1 MGLSSRVGDA
11 YAYAFLKVIYKDL
24 TFSTF
29 THLVSDM
36 LDFSTLFNAYP
47 SIEKFLANP
56 TYDAKKKKQFLN
68 EFFGNSLN
76 PLIMNFL
83 NLLCDTKR
91 IGWAV
96 KTINAPVIETGVNK
110 AFGLKSAVLLNMLSC
125 VKNYTSIES
134 FDLSLNRDNE
144 DVLSSLLNTN
154 KYPSKFQL
162 WKTPSLIMR
171 LFFLTSIKEAV
182 KTSKLL
188 DQFSGNFMNVTIQE
202 AAKVDETTK
211 KIQSALETLNST
223 FAASIFSELYN
234 DFGGGGTLDVTIE
247 SDIKRLKQIAEAT

>member
-1 MGLSSRVGDA
+1 MGSNSRVGDA

-91 IGWAV
+91 IIYLGSILKV
-96 KTINAPVIETGVNK
+96 FLELL
-110 AFGLKSAVLLNMLSC
+110 LKSTNSYIIEIQIPNSQNYKVDINKLNVILSNWFIKNKKDVSFEKTNFACFKEPLIIYTIKQKPELLGGF
-125 VKNYTSIES
+125 I
-134 FDLSLNRDNE
+134 LN
-144 DVLSSLLNTN
+144 
-154 KYPSKFQL
+154 
-162 WKTPSLIMR
+162 
-171 LFFLTSIKEAV
+171 FLTESKTVDFSIAGKIE
-182 KTSKLL
+182 KIT
-188 DQFSGNFMNVTIQE
+188 
-202 AAKVDETTK
+202 KV
-211 KIQSALETLNST
+211 LE
-223 FAASIFSELYN
+223 Y
-234 DFGGGGTLDVTIE
+234 
-247 SDIKRLKQIAEAT
+247 

>member
-91 IGWAV
+91 IIYLDSILKV
-96 KTINAPVIETGVNK
+96 FLELL
-110 AFGLKSAVLLNMLSC
+110 LKSTNSYIIEIQIPNS
-125 VKNYTSIES
+125 KNYKVDINKLNVI
-134 FDLSLNRDNE
+134 LSNWFIKNKKDVYFEKTNFACFKEPLIIYTIKQKPELLGGFVLN
-144 DVLSSLLNTN
+144 
-154 KYPSKFQL
+154 
-162 WKTPSLIMR
+162 
-171 LFFLTSIKEAV
+171 FLTESKTVDFSIAGKIE
-182 KTSKLL
+182 KIT
-188 DQFSGNFMNVTIQE
+188 
-202 AAKVDETTK
+202 KV
-211 KIQSALETLNST
+211 LE
-223 FAASIFSELYN
+223 Y
-234 DFGGGGTLDVTIE
+234 
-247 SDIKRLKQIAEAT
+247 

>member
-91 IGWAV
+91 IIYLDSILKV
-96 KTINAPVIETGVNK
+96 FLELL
-110 AFGLKSAVLLNMLSC
+110 LKSTNSYIIEILIPNSQNYKVDINKLNIILSNWFIKNKKDVSFEKINFACFKEPLIIYTIKQKPELLGGF
-125 VKNYTSIES
+125 I
-134 FDLSLNRDNE
+134 LN
-144 DVLSSLLNTN
+144 
-154 KYPSKFQL
+154 
-162 WKTPSLIMR
+162 
-171 LFFLTSIKEAV
+171 FLTESKTVDFSIAGKIE
-182 KTSKLL
+182 KIT
-188 DQFSGNFMNVTIQE
+188 
-202 AAKVDETTK
+202 KV
-211 KIQSALETLNST
+211 LE
-223 FAASIFSELYN
+223 Y
-234 DFGGGGTLDVTIE
+234 
-247 SDIKRLKQIAEAT
+247 

>member
-91 IGWAV
+91 IIYLDSILKV
-96 KTINAPVIETGVNK
+96 FLELL
-110 AFGLKSAVLLNMLSC
+110 LKSTNSYIIEIQIPNSQNYQVDINKLNIILSNWFIKNKKDVSFEKINFACFKEPLIIYTIKQKPELLGGF
-125 VKNYTSIES
+125 I
-134 FDLSLNRDNE
+134 LN
-144 DVLSSLLNTN
+144 
-154 KYPSKFQL
+154 
-162 WKTPSLIMR
+162 
-171 LFFLTSIKEAV
+171 FLTESKTVDFSIAGKIE
-182 KTSKLL
+182 KIT
-188 DQFSGNFMNVTIQE
+188 
-202 AAKVDETTK
+202 KV
-211 KIQSALETLNST
+211 LE
-223 FAASIFSELYN
+223 Y
-234 DFGGGGTLDVTIE
+234 
-247 SDIKRLKQIAEAT
+247 

>member
-91 IGWAV
+91 IIYLDSIL
-96 KTINAPVIETGVNK
+96 KIFLELL
-110 AFGLKSAVLLNMLSC
+110 LKSTNSYIVEIQIPNSQNYKVDINKLNVILSNWFIKNKKDVSFEKTNFACFKEPLIIYTIKQKPELLGGF
-125 VKNYTSIES
+125 I
-134 FDLSLNRDNE
+134 LN
-144 DVLSSLLNTN
+144 
-154 KYPSKFQL
+154 
-162 WKTPSLIMR
+162 
-171 LFFLTSIKEAV
+171 FLTESKTVDFSIAGKIEKITKV
-182 KTSKLL
+182 L
-188 DQFSGNFMNVTIQE
+188 D
-202 AAKVDETTK
+202 
-211 KIQSALETLNST
+211 
-223 FAASIFSELYN
+223 Y
-234 DFGGGGTLDVTIE
+234 
-247 SDIKRLKQIAEAT
+247 

>member
-91 IGWAV
+91 IIYLDSILKV
-96 KTINAPVIETGVNK
+96 FLELL
-110 AFGLKSAVLLNMLSC
+110 LKSTNSYIIEIQIPNSQNYKVDINKLNIILSNWFIKNKKDVSFEKINFACFKEPLIIYTIKQKPELLGGF
-125 VKNYTSIES
+125 I
-134 FDLSLNRDNE
+134 LN
-144 DVLSSLLNTN
+144 
-154 KYPSKFQL
+154 
-162 WKTPSLIMR
+162 
-171 LFFLTSIKEAV
+171 FLTESKTVDFSIAGKIE
-182 KTSKLL
+182 KITKL
-188 DQFSGNFMNVTIQE
+188 F
-202 AAKVDETTK
+202 
-211 KIQSALETLNST
+211 
-223 FAASIFSELYN
+223 
-234 DFGGGGTLDVTIE
+234 
-247 SDIKRLKQIAEAT
+247 

>member
-91 IGWAV
+91 IIYLDSILKV
-96 KTINAPVIETGVNK
+96 FLELL
-110 AFGLKSAVLLNMLSC
+110 LKSTNSYIIEIQIPNSQNYQVDINKLNIILSNWFIKNKKDVSFEKINFACFKEPLIIYTIKQKPELLGGF
-125 VKNYTSIES
+125 I
-134 FDLSLNRDNE
+134 LN
-144 DVLSSLLNTN
+144 
-154 KYPSKFQL
+154 
-162 WKTPSLIMR
+162 
-171 LFFLTSIKEAV
+171 FLTESKTVDFSIAGKIE
-182 KTSKLL
+182 K
-188 DQFSGNFMNVTIQE
+188 I
-202 AAKVDETTK
+202 TK
-211 KIQSALETLNST
+211 ILE
-223 FAASIFSELYN
+223 Y
-234 DFGGGGTLDVTIE
+234 
-247 SDIKRLKQIAEAT
+247 

>member
-68 EFFGNSLN
+68 A
-76 PLIMNFL
+76 LIMTFL

-91 IGWAV
+91 IIYRDSILKV
-96 KTINAPVIETGVNK
+96 FLELL
-110 AFGLKSAVLLNMLSC
+110 LKSTNSYIIEIQIPNSQNYKVDINKLNIILSNWFIKNKKDVSFEKINFACFKEPLIIYTIKQKPELLGGF
-125 VKNYTSIES
+125 I
-134 FDLSLNRDNE
+134 LN
-144 DVLSSLLNTN
+144 
-154 KYPSKFQL
+154 
-162 WKTPSLIMR
+162 
-171 LFFLTSIKEAV
+171 FLTESKTVDFSIAGKIE
-182 KTSKLL
+182 KIT
-188 DQFSGNFMNVTIQE
+188 
-202 AAKVDETTK
+202 KV
-211 KIQSALETLNST
+211 LE
-223 FAASIFSELYN
+223 Y
-234 DFGGGGTLDVTIE
+234 
-247 SDIKRLKQIAEAT
+247 

>member
-91 IGWAV
+91 IIYLDSILKV
-96 KTINAPVIETGVNK
+96 FLELL
-110 AFGLKSAVLLNMLSC
+110 LKSTNSYIIEIQIPNSQNYKVDINKLNVILSNWFIKNKKDVSFEKTNFACFKEPLIIYTIKQKPELLGGF
-125 VKNYTSIES
+125 I
-134 FDLSLNRDNE
+134 LN
-144 DVLSSLLNTN
+144 
-154 KYPSKFQL
+154 
-162 WKTPSLIMR
+162 
-171 LFFLTSIKEAV
+171 FLTESKTVDFSIAGKIE
-182 KTSKLL
+182 KIT
-188 DQFSGNFMNVTIQE
+188 
-202 AAKVDETTK
+202 KV
-211 KIQSALETLNST
+211 LE
-223 FAASIFSELYN
+223 Y
-234 DFGGGGTLDVTIE
+234 
-247 SDIKRLKQIAEAT
+247 

>member
-76 PLIMNFL
+76 PIIMNFL

-91 IGWAV
+91 IIYLDSILKV
-96 KTINAPVIETGVNK
+96 FLELL
-110 AFGLKSAVLLNMLSC
+110 LKSTNSYIIEIQIPNSQNYKVDINKLNIILSNWFIKNKKDVSFEKINFACFKEPLIIYTIKQKPELLGGF
-125 VKNYTSIES
+125 I
-134 FDLSLNRDNE
+134 LN
-144 DVLSSLLNTN
+144 
-154 KYPSKFQL
+154 
-162 WKTPSLIMR
+162 
-171 LFFLTSIKEAV
+171 FLTESKTVDFSIAGKIE
-182 KTSKLL
+182 KIT
-188 DQFSGNFMNVTIQE
+188 
-202 AAKVDETTK
+202 KV
-211 KIQSALETLNST
+211 LE
-223 FAASIFSELYN
+223 Y
-234 DFGGGGTLDVTIE
+234 
-247 SDIKRLKQIAEAT
+247 

>member
-91 IGWAV
+91 IIYLDSILKV
-96 KTINAPVIETGVNK
+96 FLELL
-110 AFGLKSAVLLNMLSC
+110 LKSTNSYIIEIQIPNSQNYKVDINKLNVILSNWFIKNKKDVSFEKINFACFKEPLIIYTIKQKPELLGGF
-125 VKNYTSIES
+125 I
-134 FDLSLNRDNE
+134 LN
-144 DVLSSLLNTN
+144 
-154 KYPSKFQL
+154 
-162 WKTPSLIMR
+162 
-171 LFFLTSIKEAV
+171 FLTESKTVDFSIAGKIE
-182 KTSKLL
+182 KIT
-188 DQFSGNFMNVTIQE
+188 
-202 AAKVDETTK
+202 KV
-211 KIQSALETLNST
+211 LE
-223 FAASIFSELYN
+223 Y
-234 DFGGGGTLDVTIE
+234 
-247 SDIKRLKQIAEAT
+247 

>member
-91 IGWAV
+91 IIYLDSILKV
-96 KTINAPVIETGVNK
+96 FLELL
-110 AFGLKSAVLLNMLSC
+110 LKSTNSYIIEIQIPNSQNYKVDINKLNIILSNWFIKNKKDVSFEKINFACFKEPLIIYTIKQKPELLGGF
-125 VKNYTSIES
+125 I
-134 FDLSLNRDNE
+134 LN
-144 DVLSSLLNTN
+144 
-154 KYPSKFQL
+154 
-162 WKTPSLIMR
+162 
-171 LFFLTSIKEAV
+171 FLTESKTVDFSIAGKIE
-182 KTSKLL
+182 KIT
-188 DQFSGNFMNVTIQE
+188 
-202 AAKVDETTK
+202 KV
-211 KIQSALETLNST
+211 LE
-223 FAASIFSELYN
+223 Y
-234 DFGGGGTLDVTIE
+234 
-247 SDIKRLKQIAEAT
+247 

>member
-91 IGWAV
+91 IIYLDSILKV
-96 KTINAPVIETGVNK
+96 FLELL
-110 AFGLKSAVLLNMLSC
+110 LKSTNSYIIEIQIPNSQNYKVDINKLNVILSNWFIKNKKDVSFEKTNFACFKEPLIIYTIKQKPELLGGF
-125 VKNYTSIES
+125 I
-134 FDLSLNRDNE
+134 LN
-144 DVLSSLLNTN
+144 
-154 KYPSKFQL
+154 
-162 WKTPSLIMR
+162 
-171 LFFLTSIKEAV
+171 FLTESKTVDFSIAGKIE
-182 KTSKLL
+182 K
-188 DQFSGNFMNVTIQE
+188 I
-202 AAKVDETTK
+202 TK
-211 KIQSALETLNST
+211 ILE
-223 FAASIFSELYN
+223 Y
-234 DFGGGGTLDVTIE
+234 
-247 SDIKRLKQIAEAT
+247 

>member
-56 TYDAKKKKQFLN
+56 TYEAKKKKQFLN

-91 IGWAV
+91 IIYLDSILKV
-96 KTINAPVIETGVNK
+96 FLELL
-110 AFGLKSAVLLNMLSC
+110 LKSTNSYIIEIQIPNSQNYKVDINKLNIILSNWFIKNKKDVSFEKINFACFKEPLIIYTIKQKPELLGGF
-125 VKNYTSIES
+125 I
-134 FDLSLNRDNE
+134 LN
-144 DVLSSLLNTN
+144 
-154 KYPSKFQL
+154 
-162 WKTPSLIMR
+162 
-171 LFFLTSIKEAV
+171 FLTESKTVDFSIAGKIE
-182 KTSKLL
+182 KIT
-188 DQFSGNFMNVTIQE
+188 
-202 AAKVDETTK
+202 KV
-211 KIQSALETLNST
+211 LE
-223 FAASIFSELYN
+223 Y
-234 DFGGGGTLDVTIE
+234 
-247 SDIKRLKQIAEAT
+247 

>member
-91 IGWAV
+91 IIYLDSILKV
-96 KTINAPVIETGVNK
+96 FLELL
-110 AFGLKSAVLLNMLSC
+110 LKSTNSYIIEIQIPNSQNYQVDINKLNIILSNWFIKNKKDVSFEKTNFACFKEPLIIYTIKQKPELLGGF
-125 VKNYTSIES
+125 I
-134 FDLSLNRDNE
+134 LN
-144 DVLSSLLNTN
+144 
-154 KYPSKFQL
+154 
-162 WKTPSLIMR
+162 
-171 LFFLTSIKEAV
+171 FLTESKTVDFSIAGKIE
-182 KTSKLL
+182 K
-188 DQFSGNFMNVTIQE
+188 I
-202 AAKVDETTK
+202 TK
-211 KIQSALETLNST
+211 ILE
-223 FAASIFSELYN
+223 Y
-234 DFGGGGTLDVTIE
+234 
-247 SDIKRLKQIAEAT
+247 

>member
-29 THLVSDM
+29 THLVADM

-91 IGWAV
+91 I
-96 KTINAPVIETGVNK
+96 IYLDSILK
-110 AFGLKSAVLLNMLSC
+110 AFLQLLLKSTNSYIIEIQIPNSQNYKVDINKLNIILSNWFIKNKKDVSFEKINFACFKEPLIIYTIKQKPELLGGF
-125 VKNYTSIES
+125 I
-134 FDLSLNRDNE
+134 LN
-144 DVLSSLLNTN
+144 
-154 KYPSKFQL
+154 
-162 WKTPSLIMR
+162 
-171 LFFLTSIKEAV
+171 FLTESKTVDFSIAGKIE
-182 KTSKLL
+182 KIT
-188 DQFSGNFMNVTIQE
+188 
-202 AAKVDETTK
+202 KV
-211 KIQSALETLNST
+211 LE
-223 FAASIFSELYN
+223 Y
-234 DFGGGGTLDVTIE
+234 
-247 SDIKRLKQIAEAT
+247 

>member
-83 NLLCDTKR
+83 NLLCYFEFSVFKIFCLQTQKY
-91 IGWAV
+91 
-96 KTINAPVIETGVNK
+96 K
-110 AFGLKSAVLLNMLSC
+110 LKS
-125 VKNYTSIES
+125 
-134 FDLSLNRDNE
+134 
-144 DVLSSLLNTN
+144 
-154 KYPSKFQL
+154 
-162 WKTPSLIMR
+162 
-171 LFFLTSIKEAV
+171 
-182 KTSKLL
+182 
-188 DQFSGNFMNVTIQE
+188 
-202 AAKVDETTK
+202 
-211 KIQSALETLNST
+211 
-223 FAASIFSELYN
+223 
-234 DFGGGGTLDVTIE
+234 
-247 SDIKRLKQIAEAT
+247 

>member
-91 IGWAV
+91 IIYLDSILKV
-96 KTINAPVIETGVNK
+96 FLELL
-110 AFGLKSAVLLNMLSC
+110 LKSTNSYIIEIQIPNSQNYKVDINKLNIILSNWFIKNKKDVSFEKINFACFKEPLIIYTIKQKPELLGGF
-125 VKNYTSIES
+125 I
-134 FDLSLNRDNE
+134 LN
-144 DVLSSLLNTN
+144 
-154 KYPSKFQL
+154 
-162 WKTPSLIMR
+162 
-171 LFFLTSIKEAV
+171 FLTESKTVDFSIAGK
-182 KTSKLL
+182 
-188 DQFSGNFMNVTIQE
+188 I
-202 AAKVDETTK
+202 AKITK
-211 KIQSALETLNST
+211 VLE
-223 FAASIFSELYN
+223 Y
-234 DFGGGGTLDVTIE
+234 
-247 SDIKRLKQIAEAT
+247 

>member
-68 EFFGNSLN
+68 EFFGNTLN

-91 IGWAV
+91 IIYLDSILKV
-96 KTINAPVIETGVNK
+96 FLELL
-110 AFGLKSAVLLNMLSC
+110 LKSTNSYIIEIQIPNSQNYKVDINKLNVILSNWFIKNKKDVSFEKINFACFKEPLIIYTIKQKPELLGGF
-125 VKNYTSIES
+125 I
-134 FDLSLNRDNE
+134 LN
-144 DVLSSLLNTN
+144 
-154 KYPSKFQL
+154 
-162 WKTPSLIMR
+162 
-171 LFFLTSIKEAV
+171 FLTESKTVDFSIAGKIE
-182 KTSKLL
+182 K
-188 DQFSGNFMNVTIQE
+188 I
-202 AAKVDETTK
+202 TK
-211 KIQSALETLNST
+211 ILE
-223 FAASIFSELYN
+223 Y
-234 DFGGGGTLDVTIE
+234 
-247 SDIKRLKQIAEAT
+247 

>member
-1 MGLSSRVGDA
+1 MGSNSRVGDA

-56 TYDAKKKKQFLN
+56 TYDVKKKKQFLN

-91 IGWAV
+91 IIYLGSILKV
-96 KTINAPVIETGVNK
+96 FLELL
-110 AFGLKSAVLLNMLSC
+110 LKSTNSYIIEIQIPNSQNYKVDINKLNVILSNWFIKNKKDVSFEKTNFACFKEPLIIYTIKQKPELLGGF
-125 VKNYTSIES
+125 I
-134 FDLSLNRDNE
+134 LN
-144 DVLSSLLNTN
+144 
-154 KYPSKFQL
+154 
-162 WKTPSLIMR
+162 
-171 LFFLTSIKEAV
+171 FLTESKTVDFSIAGKIE
-182 KTSKLL
+182 KIT
-188 DQFSGNFMNVTIQE
+188 
-202 AAKVDETTK
+202 KV
-211 KIQSALETLNST
+211 LE
-223 FAASIFSELYN
+223 Y
-234 DFGGGGTLDVTIE
+234 
-247 SDIKRLKQIAEAT
+247 